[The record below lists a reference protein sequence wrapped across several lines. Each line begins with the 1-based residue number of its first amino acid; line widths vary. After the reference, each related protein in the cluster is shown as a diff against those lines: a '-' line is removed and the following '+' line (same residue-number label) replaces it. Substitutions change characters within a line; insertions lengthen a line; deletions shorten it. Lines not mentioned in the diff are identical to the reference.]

1 MLALGMMVGGLAPN
15 EKIAGVL
22 ASVLYFPMLLLS
34 GTTLPYEVMPETMQ
48 RVADV
53 LPLTQGVKLL
63 KATSLGLPVDQ
74 AVVPVA
80 VMAVWAVVCTVI
92 AVRFFK
98 WE

>member
-1 MLALGMMVGGLAPN
+1 
-15 EKIAGVL
+15 
-22 ASVLYFPMLLLS
+22 
-34 GTTLPYEVMPETMQ
+34 MQ
-48 RVADV
+48 RGADL

-80 VMAVWAVVCTVI
+80 IMAVWAAVCTVI

>member
-1 MLALGMMVGGLAPN
+1 
-15 EKIAGVL
+15 
-22 ASVLYFPMLLLS
+22 
-34 GTTLPYEVMPETMQ
+34 MPETMQ

-53 LPLTQGVKLL
+53 PPLTQGVKLL

-80 VMAVWAVVCTVI
+80 VMAVWAVVRTVI

>member
-1 MLALGMMVGGLAPN
+1 MMPTAVQRGAD
-15 EKIAGVL
+15 
-22 ASVLYFPMLLLS
+22 LL
-34 GTTLPYEVMPETMQ
+34 PH
-48 RVADV
+48 
-53 LPLTQGVKLL
+53 TQGVKLL

-80 VMAVWAVVCTVI
+80 IMAVWAAVCTVI